1 MDVSYVR
8 TLSRFYYSLLI
19 SVLMHKSQAPVSTS
33 QARKRH
39 VSGWLNNAR
48 RRKLF
53 SKVVLRD
60 IEWLMEQN
68 ARLHPDELEV
78 NLVKIYRS
86 SRFICLAAGIMSEE

>member
-1 MDVSYVR
+1 MGVSYVR

-19 SVLMHKSQAPVSTS
+19 SVLMHTGSFQYTAGK
-33 QARKRH
+33 KKN

-53 SKVVLRD
+53 IKVVLRD
-60 IEWLMEQN
+60 IEWLKEQN
-68 ARLHPDELEV
+68 ARLHPDELAV